1 MTESRHVMNI
11 GTIGVGRMGSNL
23 GKLWAEKG
31 HRVCF
36 GGRNLNKAKSVADY
50 VGLTTTSGSLAEAAA
65 ASDILLLAT
74 PWEVVPEALEAAGS
88 LDGKI
93 LIDCTNP
100 FSSSGD
106 GLALGQDTSGAEQV
120 AEWAVGAH
128 VVKAFNGI
136 HWQNLD
142 EPNFSGMPA
151 SVFYCGDDPDAKAAV
166 GQLISDIGFEP
177 VDSGPL
183 KNARYIEPMV
193 YLWIQ
198 LAFRYGYGA
207 DMAFKVLK
215 R

>member
-1 MTESRHVMNI
+1 MNI

-36 GGRNLNKAKSVADY
+36 GGRDLKKAKSVADY
-50 VGLTTTSGSLAEAAA
+50 VGLNSIGGSIAEAAA
-65 ASDILLLAT
+65 VSDILLLAT
-74 PWEVVPEALEAAGS
+74 PWEVVPEALQAAGS
-88 LDGKI
+88 LDRKI

-100 FSSSGD
+100 FASSGE
-106 GLALGQDTSGAEQV
+106 GLAVGYDTSGAEQV
-120 AEWAVGAH
+120 AEWATGAR
-128 VVKAFNGI
+128 VVKAFNGV

-142 EPNFSGMPA
+142 EPNFSGMRA
-151 SVFYCGDDPDAKAAV
+151 SVFYCGDDADAKAAV

-183 KNARYIEPMV
+183 SNARYIEPMV